1 MLSNA
6 KLFSVGNFDFRFQ
19 HLLIIGILA
28 ISVSTSALLRAQPAD
43 FGFALHE
50 FDPYFNYRATQ
61 YIVDNGF
68 DAYLEWNDDMSW
80 HPYGRDVSATS
91 QTGLHYITAVFYNIF
106 GGNSSLLDFTI
117 LFPMIVGSLS
127 CIVVFAFVRVIGGTT
142 AGLLASLMFAISLP
156 ILLRGLIGWYKSEP
170 LGLFLGFIAVYLFL
184 SAIKTDKGKISFVK
198 LIFAGIFLS
207 LGFSSWGGIQ
217 FFLLPLAIFIIALPF
232 FKKNN
237 KFLFWAIPTF
247 SISLALSTM
256 FGFERPGMNFILGSS
271 KAIAEGSFI
280 SYGAVLI
287 FLPVIFMILVLIVQK
302 FSSTRTKIRNSLIVV
317 GVFVASGISVII
329 SSSQW
334 HNDTLPTFRYLNAVN
349 PFLGAED
356 ALTTSVSEHQQTTLD
371 FSFTVLSTF
380 IIFGVIGIW
389 LLFSNRSKISKVTIP
404 NHMKVFALIF
414 GFIGLYASSAFVR
427 LELYGSIALIILG
440 SIGLSILLQRI
451 LDKPNIAIKL
461 IFCLVIIGLFITPMI
476 VPERNWVTYLQ
487 DPPPVF
493 TGATYHPTGNNDW
506 FDASLWLQ
514 NNTPTDSVIFAWWDW
529 GYFIQSLG
537 ERTTLADGATL
548 IDWQIEKIA
557 RTFMSPSD
565 DAWVILNT
573 DARTNV
579 LEHYVMVPEKYKD
592 GVEHLPQEF
601 LETNPQK
608 ANYGETVKQTF
619 VEITGLESDYILI
632 YLAAER
638 YAVTTAVTGEE
649 VHVYDL
655 SGGGDE
661 SKKFWFSRIAGVDP
675 SEYLLSDG
683 ITPSQEFQDS
693 TLLGKLIPFSLVTY
707 VDLDTLQYH
716 ESYRHGLTPLYI
728 KDLKF
733 TDPDGPFTL
742 AYASPSFHETGDGSM
757 LAVLIYKINHN
768 FMQ

>member
-28 ISVSTSALLRAQPAD
+28 ISVTTSALLRAQPAD

-91 QTGLHYITAVFYNIF
+91 QVSLHYITAIFYNIF
-106 GGNSSLLDFTI
+106 GGNSPLLDFTI
-117 LFPMIVGSLS
+117 LFPLIIGSLS
-127 CIVVFAFVRVIGGTT
+127 SIVIFALVRVIGGTT

-156 ILLRGLIGWYKSEP
+156 IAMRGLIGWYKSEP
-170 LGLFLGFIAVYLFL
+170 LGLFFGFIAIYLFL

-271 KAIAEGSFI
+271 KALTEGSVI
-280 SYGAVLI
+280 SYGAILI
-287 FLPVIFMILVLIVQK
+287 FLPVIFMILILTVQK

-317 GVFVASGISVII
+317 GVFVVSGISVLI

-334 HNDTLPTFRYLNAVN
+334 HSDTLPTFRYLNAVN

-356 ALTTSVSEHQQTTLD
+356 ALTMSVSEHQQTTIE

-380 IIFGVIGIW
+380 IIFGIIGIW
-389 LLFSNRSKISKVTIP
+389 LLFSNRSKISKLAIP

-414 GFIGLYASSAFVR
+414 GIIALYASSAFVR

-440 SIGLSILLQRI
+440 SIGLAILLRHI

-461 IFCLVIIGLFITPMI
+461 IFCLVIIGLFIAPMI
-476 VPERNWVTYLQ
+476 FPERNWVTHSSNT
-487 DPPPVF
+487 PAVF
-493 TGATYHPTGNNDW
+493 NGASQIPTGNNDW
-506 FDASLWLQ
+506 IDAGLWLQ
-514 NNTPTDSVIFAWWDW
+514 NNTPIDSVILAWWDW
-529 GYFIQSLG
+529 GYYIQTLG
-537 ERTTLADGATL
+537 ERTSLADGSTL
-548 IDWQIEKIA
+548 IQWQIEKIA
-557 RTFMSPSD
+557 RTLMSPSD

-573 DARTNV
+573 DHLTNV
-579 LEHYVMVPEKYKD
+579 SEHYVVVPEEYKD

-601 LETNPQK
+601 LEPNPEK
-608 ANYGETVKQTF
+608 ANYGEIVKETF
-619 VEITGLESDYILI
+619 VDITGLESDYILI
-632 YLAAER
+632 YLAAQR
-638 YAVTTAVTGEE
+638 YTVVNQLTGDE
-649 VHVYDL
+649 VSLYDL
-655 SGGGDE
+655 SYGGDE
-661 SKKFWFSRIAGVDP
+661 SKKYWFANIAGLNP
-675 SEYLLSDG
+675 AEYVASDG
-683 ITPSQEFQDS
+683 ITPSQKFDN
-693 TLLGKLIPFSLVTY
+693 TLLGKLIPFTVVVY
-707 VDLDTLQYH
+707 IDIDTLEY
-716 ESYRHGLTPLYI
+716 YNTYKPGLTTLYV
-728 KDLKF
+728 KDIKF
-733 TDPDGPFTL
+733 TDPDGPFVL
-742 AYASPSFHETGDGSM
+742 EYASPSFYDEGDGSM

>member
-28 ISVSTSALLRAQPAD
+28 ISVTTSALLRAQPAD

-80 HPYGRDVSATS
+80 YPYGRDVSATS
-91 QTGLHYITAVFYNIF
+91 QVGLHYITAIFYNIF
-106 GGNSSLLDFTI
+106 GGNSPLLDFTI
-117 LFPMIVGSLS
+117 LFPLIIGSLS
-127 CIVVFAFVRVIGGTT
+127 SIVIFALVRVIGGTT

-156 ILLRGLIGWYKSEP
+156 IALRGLLGWYKSEP
-170 LGLFLGFIAVYLFL
+170 LGLFFGFIAVYLFL
-184 SAIKTDKGKISFVK
+184 SAIKTDRGKISFIK
-198 LIFAGIFLS
+198 LIFGGLFLS
-207 LGFSSWGGIQ
+207 LGFASWGGIQ
-217 FFLLPLAIFIIALPF
+217 FFLLPLAAFFVALPF
-232 FKKNN
+232 FNKNN
-237 KFLFWAIPTF
+237 KFLLWAIPIF
-247 SISLALSTM
+247 SGSLLLTTLL
-256 FGFERPGMNFILGSS
+256 FERPGVDFVFG
-271 KAIAEGSFI
+271 
-280 SYGAVLI
+280 YGGALVA
-287 FLPVIFMILVLIVQK
+287 LPTMFMIVILIVQK
-302 FSSTRTKIRNSLIVV
+302 FSKTDTKIRNSIISL
-317 GVFVASGISVII
+317 GVLLSSGIGILSLSNI
-329 SSSQW
+329 
-334 HNDTLPTFRYLNAVN
+334 NLPTFRYQNAIN

-356 ALTTSVSEHQQTTLD
+356 ALTMSISEHQQTTID

-389 LLFSNRSKISKVTIP
+389 LLFSNRTKKSNFSIP

-414 GFIGLYASSAFVR
+414 GIIGLYASSAFVR

-440 SIGLSILLQRI
+440 SIGLTILLQRI

-461 IFCLVIIGLFITPMI
+461 IFCLVVIGLFITPMI
-476 VPERNWVTYLQ
+476 VPEKNWVTHLQ
-487 DPPPVF
+487 SSPAVF
-493 TGATYHPTGNNDW
+493 TGATFHPIGNNDW
-506 FDASLWLQ
+506 IDAGLWLQ

-529 GYFIQSLG
+529 GYFIQTLG
-537 ERTTLADGATL
+537 ERTTLADGSTL

-557 RTFMSPSD
+557 RILMSPSD

-573 DARTNV
+573 NVLTNV
-579 LEHYVMVPEKYKD
+579 PEHYVTMPEMYQNGAWKD
-592 GVEHLPQEF
+592 LPPRI
-601 LETNPQK
+601 NPVYDADVTK
-608 ANYGETVKQTF
+608 EGENVD
-619 VEITGLESDYILI
+619 VDYHIPITGLYSDYILI

-638 YAVTTAVTGEE
+638 YAVQNTATGEE
-649 VHVYDL
+649 VFVYDL

-661 SKKFWFSRIAGVDP
+661 SKKYWFANIAGLDP
-675 SEYLLSDG
+675 AQYVVTDG
-683 ITPSQEFQDS
+683 ITPTQNFTDN
-693 TLLGKLIPFSLVTY
+693 TLLGELIPFSVVTY
-707 VDLDTLQYH
+707 VDIDTQEYYG
-716 ESYRHGLTPLYI
+716 SYTHGLTPLYI

-742 AYASPSFHETGDGSM
+742 EYASPSFHETGNGSM